1 MKWGIDRGMNCGKLR
16 EMKSILVVEDD
27 RLLGREIVEE
37 LTQNGFAPV
46 LARDGAEALAS
57 LTTGNFGLIF
67 LDIMLPGD
75 LDGFEILKRL
85 KADEKLENIPVIILS
100 NLGQT
105 QEIDRAMDLGARDYV
120 VKATVDLDRLAEI
133 AKKHLSPA

>member
-1 MKWGIDRGMNCGKLR
+1 M
-16 EMKSILVVEDD
+16 
-27 RLLGREIVEE
+27 
-37 LTQNGFAPV
+37 
-46 LARDGAEALAS
+46 
-57 LTTGNFGLIF
+57 IF